1 MSSSK
6 ATYNV
11 VMANLFT
18 IRQATQYMCFL
29 LIWCCIAAAGESA
42 WPAEPLPAVPDLAA
56 DVLSY
61 LDEPDGMKAE
71 AVLQQLLAN
80 PEATIDQASRV
91 IQTGRTYQAMPVG
104 TMAEEQILVRER
116 TYHYALSVPLA
127 YQPGRGYGL
136 VVCLHGAGFSGDAY
150 LERWQSRLGDDYL
163 LVCPT
168 YPSGAWFTRQAEDL
182 VLAVIERVQAQYHV
196 DPDRV
201 FLTGMSNGGIGT
213 WLIGMHHAQRF
224 AGLAPMASGLDSVLL
239 PFLANLRTTPVYII
253 HGAKDQVMPVEL
265 SRTISRE
272 LAAIGYPHIYRE
284 HEREHPM
291 AGGHF
296 FPREELPDLVTWFN
310 AQHRNPLPTS
320 LTVIREAS
328 HFQPF
333 GWVRIDATDPIA
345 AFADDLVSKRDE
357 LTRKK
362 RYARLDASVTASN
375 RIEVETG
382 LVQRY
387 TLFLNDQLVDVSKPV
402 TVVTNKHVSFEGMVT
417 PTVET
422 LLRQARA
429 RKDPRQLFTVQLA
442 IQVSNPAP

>member
-1 MSSSK
+1 MV
-6 ATYNV
+6 NV
-11 VMANLFT
+11 WRKKRT
-18 IRQATQYMCFL
+18 IRGVGFL
-29 LIWCCIAAAGESA
+29 LALGFVVLSGVPLCSAESQ
-42 WPAEPLPAVPDLAA
+42 PTIPDLASE
-56 DVLSY
+56 VWSY
-61 LDEPDGMKAE
+61 LDELDGTKAE
-71 AVLQQLLAN
+71 AALQQLLAN
-80 PEATIDQASRV
+80 PEATIEQVSRA
-91 IQTGRTYQAMPVG
+91 IQTGRAYQAMPVG
-104 TMAEEQILVRER
+104 TMAEEQIVVRAR
-116 TYHYALSVPLA
+116 TYQYALVVPLT
-127 YQPGRGYGL
+127 YRPDKGYAV

-150 LERWQSRLGDDYL
+150 LERWQSRLSDDYI

-182 VLAVIERVQAQYHV
+182 VLAVIERVQAQYHI

-224 AGLAPMASGLDSVLL
+224 AGLAPMASGLDGVLM

-265 SRTISRE
+265 SRAISRE

-310 AQHRNPLPTS
+310 AQRRNPLPTS
-320 LTVIREAS
+320 LTVVREAS
-328 HFQPF
+328 HFQSF

-357 LTRKK
+357 LTKKK
-362 RYARLDASVTASN
+362 RYARLDAAITAPN

-387 TLFLNDQLVDVSKPV
+387 TLFLNDQLIDVSKPV
-402 TVVTNKHVSFEGMVT
+402 TIVTNKQVSFERLVV

-429 RKDPRQLFTVQLA
+429 RKDSRQLFAVQLA
-442 IQVSNPAP
+442 IQVPNPAP

>member
-1 MSSSK
+1 MSWLK

-11 VMANLFT
+11 AMTNFFT
-18 IRQATQYMCFL
+18 IRRAAQYACSL
-29 LIWCCIAAAGESA
+29 LVWCCIAAAGEPVWS
-42 WPAEPLPAVPDLAA
+42 AEPQPTSLTLAG
-56 DVLSY
+56 DIFTY
-61 LDEPDGMKAE
+61 LDEADSTKAE
-71 AVLQQLLAN
+71 VVLQQLLAN
-80 PEATIDQASRV
+80 PDATIDRVSRA
-91 IQTGRTYQAMPVG
+91 IQTERTYQALPVG
-104 TMAEEQILVRER
+104 TMAEQQILVRER
-116 TYHYALSVPLA
+116 TYLYALSVPLT
-127 YQPGRGYGL
+127 YQPGKGYGL

-150 LERWQSRLGDDYL
+150 LERWQSRLSDDYI

-224 AGLAPMASGLDSVLL
+224 AGLAPMASGLDGVLM

-310 AQHRNPLPTS
+310 AQHRNPLPTA
-320 LTVIREAS
+320 LTVVREAS
-328 HFQPF
+328 HFQSF

-362 RYARLDASVTASN
+362 RYARLDASVTAPN

-382 LVQRY
+382 FVQRY

-417 PTVET
+417 PMVET

-429 RKDPRQLFTVQLA
+429 RKDSRQLFTVQLA
-442 IQVSNPAP
+442 IQVSNLAP